1 MAFTNP
7 EKIDK
12 VLIYGEARG
21 QSELGQQIYAE
32 RFSSKDISQCTNLCK
47 PCGASSRFRAFR
59 NELARVLGVLQ
70 INWEFLSL

>member
-32 RFSSKDISQCTNLCK
+32 RFPQRIFLNAQTCVNLVEHLRDF
-47 PCGASSRFRAFR
+47 GRFEM
-59 NELARVLGVLQ
+59 N
-70 INWEFLSL
+70 